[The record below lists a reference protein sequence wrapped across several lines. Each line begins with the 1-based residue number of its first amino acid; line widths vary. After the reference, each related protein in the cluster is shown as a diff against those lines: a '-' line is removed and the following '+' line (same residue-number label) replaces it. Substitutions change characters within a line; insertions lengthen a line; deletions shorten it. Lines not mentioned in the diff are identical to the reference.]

1 MRSIEYKA
9 LHMLYKR
16 LLNKLCRHLA
26 ETTVQRRSPGDLE
39 RLSRGSLLFSYG
51 NVYSQ
56 VGQDGII
63 HEILRRIGPQLP
75 QRKAFVEFGAWDGV
89 YLSNCRWLVE
99 QGWHGVFIEGDA
111 KKFVNL
117 ESNYRDIK
125 DRIKCVNTYV
135 GAPHRGIG
143 KENVG
148 AIVERCGADAG
159 DICFVVID
167 VDGLD
172 LEIFQDLG
180 LKPAVIM
187 MEGGHSFSPK
197 VTSPIAVSEAAQNIH
212 QPLAHILEVV
222 RQHGYTPV
230 CFHQDLYL
238 VRSDLSAAF
247 GDCPQTAEQLYAD
260 TYYFL
265 TSEQRAHIHQYRA
278 NSPIIRRHET
288 EALGGF
294 DPNPLTSPLPGVPG
308 G

>member
-1 MRSIEYKA
+1 
-9 LHMLYKR
+9 MLYKR
-16 LLNKLCRHLA
+16 ILNKLCRHLA

-39 RLSRGSLLFSYG
+39 RLSRGSLLYSYG

-56 VGQDGII
+56 VGQDG
-63 HEILRRIGPQLP
+63 
-75 QRKAFVEFGAWDGV
+75 
-89 YLSNCRWLVE
+89 
-99 QGWHGVFIEGDA
+99 
-111 KKFVNL
+111 
-117 ESNYRDIK
+117 
-125 DRIKCVNTYV
+125 
-135 GAPHRGIG
+135 
-143 KENVG
+143 
-148 AIVERCGADAG
+148 
-159 DICFVVID
+159 
-167 VDGLD
+167 
-172 LEIFQDLG
+172 
-180 LKPAVIM
+180 
-187 MEGGHSFSPK
+187 
-197 VTSPIAVSEAAQNIH
+197 TSPIAVSDAAQNIH

-247 GDCPQTAEQLYAD
+247 GDCPKTAEQLYAD

-265 TSEQRAHIHQYRA
+265 TSEQRTHIHQYRA